1 MHRDGCG
8 SSNFWQQPAVMRS
21 DSPHAFA
28 ASGPQASHIT
38 APHPVDLPHGLN
50 SPVGRVYE
58 LDGQVLLLGVG
69 HDSNTTIHLAE
80 HLAGVR
86 YRRKKHVT
94 LLKEGRFHRFEY
106 AEIDHCCQNFNRVD
120 EWLDAEKLQHH
131 GPVGHASARLMR
143 SRDVVKIVTEQIRL
157 NETVFTPARR

>member
-50 SPVGRVYE
+50 SPVGRV
-58 LDGQVLLLGVG
+58 LSWMVRFFLLGVG

-94 LLKEGRFHRFEY
+94 LLKEEDSTVSNMLRLTT
-106 AEIDHCCQNFNRVD
+106 A
-120 EWLDAEKLQHH
+120 
-131 GPVGHASARLMR
+131 ARILTGLTNGSMLR
-143 SRDVVKIVTEQIRL
+143 SYSITGQ
-157 NETVFTPARR
+157 

>member
-1 MHRDGCG
+1 MTEDDDHPFDPRQTPCTGMG
-8 SSNFWQQPAVMRS
+8 VVAQTFWQQPAVMRS

-80 HLAGVR
+80 HLAGCATGAKACHAAE
-86 YRRKKHVT
+86 RRKIPPF
-94 LLKEGRFHRFEY
+94 R
-106 AEIDHCCQNFNRVD
+106 IC
-120 EWLDAEKLQHH
+120 
-131 GPVGHASARLMR
+131 
-143 SRDVVKIVTEQIRL
+143 
-157 NETVFTPARR
+157 